1 MAPKISWRRYGTKL
15 RQCHPTHKSRTPAE
29 QCQTLRSRLLWN
41 GLASTSIRNAEL
53 SLNSFR
59 RELKTLYCRRA
70 YQRDRASLRQSA
82 AIRARRHQISFPNWN
97 GLNSSRPRFAPA
109 WNARRHSVAPHSCR
123 EWRHRRTGS
132 RSPRLVLDAAV
143 NAHQVL
149 CGRGLRQQRL

>member
-1 MAPKISWRRYGTKL
+1 MIINLPTMRNYVTGEQQHFIRVLPTRWRRKSAGIDMERNYITVILRISHEHQLNSAKLYGADSSGT
-15 RQCHPTHKSRTPAE
+15 
-29 QCQTLRSRLLWN
+29 N

-82 AIRARRHQISFPNWN
+82 AIRARRHQISFPNCN

-109 WNARRHSVAPHSCR
+109 
-123 EWRHRRTGS
+123 
-132 RSPRLVLDAAV
+132 
-143 NAHQVL
+143 
-149 CGRGLRQQRL
+149 